1 VLLENL
7 IKQFTIM
14 NVEEFATEFTTKL
27 SECNTIKQKMYILCF
42 NELVKL
48 LSSIDTH
55 KAEFSKQDDIT
66 AILPDGGVIVI
77 KEVVLETKDGDFR
90 VIVHDTDEETFS
102 IELIDIESLG
112 ELVNATYKYVEEYWN
127 WE

>member
-1 VLLENL
+1 
-7 IKQFTIM
+7 M
-14 NVEEFATEFTTKL
+14 SVEEFATEFTTKL
-27 SECNTIKQKMYILCF
+27 SECNTIKHKMYILCF